1 MHATACVWRA
11 ETTNGSWYPS
21 PKWLM
26 GTVTQLVK
34 HVSCCFYLPASQP
47 ASPLLAWYRFCFLC
61 RVLSLHTAWY
71 TDNVVFCRGVKC
83 QLFRDGTVVNL
94 RFLVSTGPLGG
105 LGSALTLSHFARRES
120 NVLESLG
127 IPAVWYSIVERLAQ
141 LAERISR
148 TTQKL
153 EPRALNS

>member
-1 MHATACVWRA
+1 MSAGAFTC
-11 ETTNGSWYPS
+11 
-21 PKWLM
+21 
-26 GTVTQLVK
+26 
-34 HVSCCFYLPASQP
+34 QP
-47 ASPLLAWYRFCFLC
+47 ASPLLAWYRFCSLC
-61 RVLSLHTAWY
+61 IVVSLHTARY

-105 LGSALTLSHFARRES
+105 LRSALTLSHFARREL

>member
-1 MHATACVWRA
+1 MV
-11 ETTNGSWYPS
+11 
-21 PKWLM
+21 
-26 GTVTQLVK
+26 
-34 HVSCCFYLPASQP
+34 
-47 ASPLLAWYRFCFLC
+47 
-61 RVLSLHTAWY
+61 SLHTARY

-105 LGSALTLSHFARRES
+105 LRLALTLSHFAGREL

-127 IPAVWYSIVERLAQ
+127 ILAVWYSIVERLAQ
-141 LAERISR
+141 LAERISH